1 MANTLLFSSQTLPS
15 LFLIFLGSLDCLTTV
30 IGTMFFGASELNPLV
45 AGLLNTSLP
54 AFVTVKLA
62 VTFCV
67 GLLFILADRTLLSIT
82 NKDNR
87 SFRFVHRILRLSYFG
102 VVLFLIFV
110 VANNIFVLLRI
121 IG

>member
-1 MANTLLFSSQTLPS
+1 LANTVLFSSQAVPS

-30 IGTMFFGASELNPLV
+30 IGTMFFGASELNPIV
-45 AGLLNTSLP
+45 AGLLNSSLP

-67 GLLFILADRTLLSIT
+67 GLIFILADKTLLSIA

-87 SFRFVHRILRLSYFG
+87 SFRFAHRILRLSYFG
-102 VVLFLIFV
+102 VVLFLAIV

-121 IG
+121 IW